1 LTVSDAVDKLLNMA
15 EVNPLDSD
23 SVMDQVG
30 DVVPI
35 ILREAMDSG
44 FDVFRRSRDLDPV
57 AHADYSPTT
66 LAGMLTDRIYPFL
79 VSLTNLVDPQGLL
92 LQTRRTP
99 NDRATEL
106 FVGADFYIKVKRVK
120 DKRRQATPADDVE
133 VDGLMDVEIIEEG
146 LPKNLPTRRVRRQFS
161 PLSTSGRQ
169 AVFPFAPV
177 HTPGDEYDRWCL
189 FAGFDIDLTE
199 ERLSRHR
206 IGLYER
212 KRSIWTLALP
222 ELELDTIAQIS
233 PDLAAQVDAL
243 RQARQ
248 A

>member
-1 LTVSDAVDKLLNMA
+1 MSNMS
-15 EVNPLDSD
+15 EINPLDSD
-23 SVMDQVG
+23 SVMDEIG

-44 FDVFRRSRDLDPV
+44 FDVFRRNRDLDPV
-57 AHADYSPTT
+57 SHADYSPTT

-79 VSLTNLVDPQGLL
+79 VSLSNLVDPRGLL
-92 LQTRRTP
+92 LQARRTP

-120 DKRRQATPADDVE
+120 DKRRLTTPKDDVE
-133 VDGLMDVEIIEEG
+133 VDGLMDLEIIEEG
-146 LPKNLPTRRVRRQFS
+146 IPKNLPTRRVRRQFS
-161 PLSTSGRQ
+161 PLSTAGRQ

-177 HTPGDEYDRWCL
+177 HYPGDEYHRWCL

-199 ERLSRHR
+199 ERLVRHR
-206 IGLYER
+206 IGLYEQ
-212 KRSIWTLALP
+212 KRSLWTLALP
-222 ELELDTIAQIS
+222 ELELDRIVQIS
-233 PDLAAQVDAL
+233 PDLAGQVDML
-243 RQARQ
+243 RRARQ